1 MRRTPSTPSK
11 EAATPSKVA
20 ATPSDAALV
29 AVGVVARSHGLRGEV
44 RLQPLN
50 PGSTLLASQR
60 VLVLRT
66 ATSSE
71 SGPRSIRVTRIRAE
85 KGAFLAVLE
94 GVETREAADALR
106 GLEVCVPRSA
116 FPTTRADEW
125 YVVDLKGLSARSA
138 EGDPLGAVVDVVQ
151 YPTIDCLCV
160 QSADGVREVPM
171 IEPYFLDADVAAGF
185 VTLGTLEG
193 LEVEAP
199 RRPRAPRP
207 AKVRSAAKARPAVAG
222 KPRE

>member
-1 MRRTPSTPSK
+1 MRRTPSTP
-11 EAATPSKVA
+11 ATTGTTS
-20 ATPSDAALV
+20 SDATLV
-29 AVGVVARSHGLRGEV
+29 VVGVVARSHGLRGEV

-60 VLVLRT
+60 QWTLRAAT
-66 ATSSE
+66 PATSE
-71 SGPRSIRVTRIRAE
+71 PRTVRVVRVRAD

-94 GVETREAADALR
+94 GIETREAADALR

-116 FPTTRADEW
+116 FPETRADEW
-125 YVVDLKGLSARSA
+125 YVIDLKGLSARDAS
-138 EGDPLGAVVDVVQ
+138 GQRLGEVVDVVQ

-160 QSADGVREVPM
+160 KSADGIREVPM

-193 LEVEAP
+193 LEIEV
-199 RRPRAPRP
+199 PRAPRAP
-207 AKVRSAAKARPAVAG
+207 KKRPAAKSPRAAAG
-222 KPRE
+222 EPRE

>member
-1 MRRTPSTPSK
+1 MT
-11 EAATPSKVA
+11 ATT
-20 ATPSDAALV
+20 ATTSSGATLV
-29 AVGVVARSHGLRGEV
+29 VVGVVARSHGLRGEV

-50 PGSTLLASQR
+50 PGSTLIASQR
-60 VLVLRT
+60 QLSLRAAAP
-66 ATSSE
+66 ATQD
-71 SGPRSIRVTRIRAE
+71 PRVVRVVRVRAD

-116 FPTTRADEW
+116 FPETRADEW
-125 YVVDLKGLSARSA
+125 YVIDLKGLSARGTNG
-138 EGDPLGAVVDVVQ
+138 EPLGEVVDVVQ

-160 QSADGVREVPM
+160 KSADGVREVPM

-193 LEVEAP
+193 LEIEA
-199 RRPRAPRP
+199 PRAPRP
-207 AKVRSAAKARPAVAG
+207 AKKRDAAKPPRKAAG
-222 KPRE
+222 EPRE